1 MVTFYQKLE
10 VKNSILQPQPTEY
23 SEKLHFSLYF
33 LDYKKKKYVVITVVR
48 RGKDIPIVEVTE
60 HLLQEMEPWSAEYR
74 AMYV

>member
-10 VKNSILQPQPTEY
+10 VKNSILQPQPTEHG
-23 SEKLHFSLYF
+23 EKLHFSLYF

-60 HLLQEMEPWSAEYR
+60 HLLQEMEP
-74 AMYV
+74 